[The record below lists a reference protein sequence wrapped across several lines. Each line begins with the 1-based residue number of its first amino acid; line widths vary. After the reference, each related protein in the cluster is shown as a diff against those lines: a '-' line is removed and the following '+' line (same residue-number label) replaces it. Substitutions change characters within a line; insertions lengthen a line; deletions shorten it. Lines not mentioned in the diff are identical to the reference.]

1 METNEKKAS
10 ENNPETEKPEEGMV
24 GIEKTLVDEIS
35 DLKRKLEIE
44 FVKWQA
50 KYDEAKIDL
59 SKFDEE
65 TTHAWGELGDD
76 GLKSSFNTIKEDYKK
91 RRSIINNRIIN
102 KNVVKYRFN
111 MYQSKIFICSKS
123 FIHLFH
129 HFIFPNSKVT
139 Q

>member
-59 SKFDEE
+59 SKLDEE
-65 TTHAWGELGDD
+65 TTHAWGELSD
-76 GLKSSFNTIKEDYKK
+76 GPKSSFNTMKENYKK
-91 RRSIINNRIIN
+91 RRSTINNRIIKAYFLN
-102 KNVVKYRFN
+102 YN
-111 MYQSKIFICSKS
+111 
-123 FIHLFH
+123 
-129 HFIFPNSKVT
+129 
-139 Q
+139 